1 MNLLG
6 GYRQAIEGITTL
18 VTKRELD
25 VDLLMVVAP
34 IGAARIDYWFDGAL
48 LIFIFA
54 SSGTLEGYAGART
67 ERDIEALMA
76 LHPEDALVVRNG
88 REERVPANVSAGS
101 DAKHTANPAMT
112 ACHVHP
118 RHSPFGLDSCDVA
131 HESMTLE
138 VTGIAWADPA
148 LAWRQGGH
156 ARLEIRYQ
164 NTSEADPIEYPGAV
178 VTSSDERVQTD
189 SEAHGD
195 PIVHPDLYVLS
206 PCMAYDSRD
215 HGFTLLSAVPSGTK
229 LTFTVSAAVAD
240 GNGVSSCNATLPTA
254 VASFVAP

>member
-1 MNLLG
+1 MKTLRCLHFALPFAASLTLQACG
-6 GYRQAIEGITTL
+6 GSIEPVPPTPASTAA
-18 VTKRELD
+18 
-25 VDLLMVVAP
+25 AP
-34 IGAARIDYWFDGAL
+34 G
-48 LIFIFA
+48 
-54 SSGTLEGYAGART
+54 
-67 ERDIEALMA
+67 
-76 LHPEDALVVRNG
+76 DA
-88 REERVPANVSAGS
+88 PANVSAGS
-101 DAKHTANPAMT
+101 DAKHTANPATT
-112 ACHVHP
+112 ACHVRP

-138 VTGIAWADPA
+138 VTGIVWADPA

-164 NTSEADPIEYPGAV
+164 NTSEAFPIEYPGAV
-178 VTSSDERVQTD
+178 VTSSDERAQTD
-189 SEAHGD
+189 SEAHSD
-195 PIVHPDLYVLS
+195 PIVYPDLYELG

-240 GNGVSSCNATLPTA
+240 GNGISSCNATLPTA